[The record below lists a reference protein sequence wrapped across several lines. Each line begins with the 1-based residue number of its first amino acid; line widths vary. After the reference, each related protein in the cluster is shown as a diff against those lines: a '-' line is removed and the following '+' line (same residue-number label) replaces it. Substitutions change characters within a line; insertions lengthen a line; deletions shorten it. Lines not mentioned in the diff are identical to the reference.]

1 MMKKLFLFP
10 TEMEAERFRQAAPDA
25 DVRISGVGAA
35 ETAAATARALR
46 DGYRDLVL
54 AGIAGTYDDTFEAGT
69 TVAVTEE
76 REAALPAAY
85 AKTYTAG
92 YSPAGFQTVTSNTVG
107 TCGAEAN
114 GAQIENME
122 GAVFFALC
130 EDAGV
135 RYCEIRSVS
144 NRVGAS
150 RDEWQTDTALENLT
164 RNLVKMISKEKFMN
178 KSKIILYTALAVI
191 VVALAALVVYK
202 WDVWFRTA
210 ATWVLIVAVALLA
223 GWLVGRFS
231 KRKNKRE

>member
-1 MMKKLFLFP
+1 MKKVFLFP
-10 TEMEAERFRQAAPDA
+10 TEMEAERFRQAAPEA
-25 DVRISGVGAA
+25 EVRISGVGAA
-35 ETAAATARALR
+35 ETAVATVKALR
-46 DGYRDLVL
+46 DGYTDLVL
-54 AGIAGTYDDTFEAGT
+54 AGIAGTYDDTLEAGA

-85 AKTYTAG
+85 AKSYTAE
-92 YSPAGFQTVTSNTVG
+92 YAPAGFQTATSNTVG
-107 TCGAEAN
+107 KCGAEAG

-130 EDAGV
+130 KDSGV

-144 NRVGAS
+144 NRVGAA

-178 KSKIILYTALAVI
+178 KTKIILYTALAVI

-223 GWLVGRFS
+223 GWLVGRFT
-231 KRKNKRE
+231 KRKNKRV